1 MKIIFFLSLALN
13 FLFATVNL
21 QTQTTKIFDVTQ
33 NSATINIPN
42 LSIGQSGVVV
52 TDIDENS
59 IILAQAI
66 ITETSNSNSTIE
78 FLDTKVLLQ
87 DAIPTT
93 KLRPVDGDSFIL
105 NHLYNTSLLIVP
117 NETAKQSVQELYKNQ
132 NFLSEDF
139 FAAYLK
145 LINKPVPTKETFL
158 AFAQKQQIGTLF
170 IVVQNNLFIVDS
182 LSFKVLDTILI
193 DNKDNSTNVPFLTK
207 IDQIETGLW
216 SFDEKNINNYDLH
229 YLKMLEI
236 IK

>member
-1 MKIIFFLSLALN
+1 M
-13 FLFATVNL
+13 
-21 QTQTTKIFDVTQ
+21 
-33 NSATINIPN
+33 
-42 LSIGQSGVVV
+42 
-52 TDIDENS
+52 
-59 IILAQAI
+59 
-66 ITETSNSNSTIE
+66 
-78 FLDTKVLLQ
+78 DTKVLLQ

-216 SFDEKNINNYDLH
+216 SFDEKNIDNYDLH